1 MSIVLLDKVAE
12 QGSRAFLIPITAEN
26 IISKSRKREFMIC
39 RRVYI
44 NLILKNSDATLETI
58 GEMIGRDHATVIHNR
73 REFENAVG
81 AERELLDKIYN
92 ACKFVAIREFRGL
105 EAEESIRAEIMNKR
119 ADRAV
124 MIYRK
129 KIKEVM
135 EEESGKVSRLLAAV
149 KRHTSIDA
157 GCPGFIREKLRKEV
171 IEILG

>member
-1 MSIVLLDKVAE
+1 MSKVLLEKVAE
-12 QGSRAFLIPITAEN
+12 QGSQNFLIPITAED
-26 IISKSRKREFMIC
+26 IVSKSRKREVVIC

-44 NLILKNSDATLETI
+44 NLILKNSDATLGRV

-81 AERELLDKIYN
+81 AERELLNKIYN

-105 EAEESIRAEIMNKR
+105 QAEESIRAEMLNER
-119 ADRAV
+119 ADKAV

-129 KIKEVM
+129 KINEVM
-135 EEESGKVSRLLAAV
+135 EEQRAKVSSLLAAV
-149 KRHTSIDA
+149 NRHTSIDA

-171 IEILG
+171 SEIVG